1 MRVQVKLMAS
11 LRSKLPPGSQ
21 GGATSLQLEPGA
33 TISAALEQVGVTQG
47 QIHLVLV
54 NGAMEL
60 DRSRALHEDD
70 ELVVFPPVAGGA
82 ALATGKSAKIRQFR
96 VHPRDVPDTIS
107 RQQPFGGH
115 EVRT

>member
-21 GGATSLQLEPGA
+21 GGVTSLELEPGA
-33 TISAALEQVGVTQG
+33 TISAALERLSVTRG

-60 DRSRALHEDD
+60 DRSRALNAGD
-70 ELVVFPPVAGGA
+70 ELVVFPPVAGG
-82 ALATGKSAKIRQFR
+82 
-96 VHPRDVPDTIS
+96 
-107 RQQPFGGH
+107 
-115 EVRT
+115 